1 MSITDNMHK
10 VEVTA
15 PLHTEAAALASVASI
30 LSLPEEGD
38 RQPDLQ
44 YLTAIFVSS
53 GMNKNGA
60 VFMGSELVKAR
71 QTIDSKAV
79 DIEHEEQ
86 SIIGQITGSAFLKR
100 DRTTID
106 VETAALEMS
115 TEELDELEMDI
126 GITAI
131 IHKARFPELAKEIE
145 AGGWMVSMEAY
156 YRDYDI
162 KVGDKIIPRE
172 KAEELGFD
180 KLIGTVVQLKDGG
193 KEMGFHLVGR
203 VLRDIHFAGVGIVQ
217 NPANPR
223 SMIMEAAA
231 INDYVEE
238 EGQKGEAK
246 VLDIGGLEGVVIEQ
260 ASREENDERIRQL
273 VYDSILKAIDD
284 KVVGIPNVPPNQ
296 EEDDDGGE
304 EGKEEAHIRDDL
316 SVPGTCV
323 SYAKYVYSYPAAVLE
338 DPETDLSQF
347 PKYSLPGDGADEG
360 SGAEVARE
368 HYCKQ
373 FDADCTARPGDATA
387 ASCLR
392 HVLSRTVEEEIA
404 SHDNESRM
412 REIEQSVVQL
422 KDLISSA
429 KKFVK

>member
-10 VEVTA
+10 VKVTA
-15 PLHTEAAALASVASI
+15 PLHTEAATLASVASI

-71 QTIDSKAV
+71 QSIDKKAV

-100 DRTTID
+100 DRTMID
-106 VETAALEMS
+106 VESAALKM
-115 TEELDELEMDI
+115 TAGELDELEMDI

-131 IHKARFPELAKEIE
+131 IHKARFPEIAKEIE
-145 AGGWMVSMEAY
+145 AGQWMVSMEAY

-180 KLIGTVVQLKDGG
+180 KLVGTVVQLKDGG

-203 VLRDIHFAGVGIVQ
+203 VLRDILFAGVGIVQ

-223 SMIMEAAA
+223 SVIMEAAA
-231 INDYVEE
+231 INDYVVEE
-238 EGQKGEAK
+238 SSKGEAM
-246 VLDIGGLEGVVIEQ
+246 VMDISGLESVVIEQ

-273 VYDSILKAIDD
+273 VYDSVIKAIDSR
-284 KVVGIPNVPPNQ
+284 VTGIPNVPPNKT
-296 EEDDDGGE
+296 EEDE
-304 EGKEEAHIRDDL
+304 EGEQAKEESHIRDAL

-347 PKYSLPGDGADEG
+347 PKYSLPGDGASEG
-360 SGAEVARE
+360 PGAEIARE

-373 FDADCTARPGDATA
+373 FDADCTARPGDATD
-387 ASCLR
+387 SKCLR
-392 HVLSRTVEEEIA
+392 HVLVRTVEEEVA
-404 SHDNESRM
+404 SHSQEVRM
-412 REIEQSVVQL
+412 REIEQNVVQL

-429 KKFVK
+429 QKFVK

>member
-1 MSITDNMHK
+1 M
-10 VEVTA
+10 
-15 PLHTEAAALASVASI
+15 
-30 LSLPEEGD
+30 
-38 RQPDLQ
+38 
-44 YLTAIFVSS
+44 TAIFVSS

-60 VFMGSELVKAR
+60 VFLGSELVKAR
-71 QTIDSKAV
+71 KSIDSKAV

-100 DRTTID
+100 DRTAID
-106 VETAALEMS
+106 VETAASSMS
-115 TEELDELEMDI
+115 SEQLDELEMDI

-131 IHKARFPELAKEIE
+131 IHKSRFPEIAKEIE
-145 AGGWMVSMEAY
+145 EGQWMVSMEAY

-180 KLIGTVVQLKDGG
+180 KLIGTVVQLKDGD

-203 VLRDIHFAGVGIVQ
+203 VLRDILFAGVGIVQ

-223 SMIMEAAA
+223 SVIMEAAA
-231 INDYVEE
+231 INDYVDEE
-238 EGQKGEAK
+238 SQKGESK
-246 VLDIGGLEGVVIEQ
+246 VIDLSGLEDAVLEQ
-260 ASREENDERIRQL
+260 ASREENDERIRKL
-273 VYDSILKAIDD
+273 VYDSVIKAIDTR
-284 KVVGIPNVPPNQ
+284 VTGIPNVPPG
-296 EEDDDGGE
+296 EEDE
-304 EGKEEAHIRDDL
+304 EVKEAAHIRDDL

-347 PKYSLPGDGADEG
+347 PKYSLPGDGASEG
-360 SGAEVARE
+360 PGAEVARE

-373 FDADCTARPGDATA
+373 FDADCTARPGDATSA
-387 ASCLR
+387 KCLR
-392 HVLSRTVEEEIA
+392 HVLVRTVEEEVA
-404 SHDNESRM
+404 SHSQEVRM
-412 REIEQSVVQL
+412 REIEQNVVQL
-422 KDLISSA
+422 KSLISSA

>member
-10 VEVTA
+10 VKVTA

-30 LSLPEEGD
+30 LSLPEEGN

-71 QTIDSKAV
+71 ATIDSKAV

-106 VETAALEMS
+106 VESAALKM
-115 TEELDELEMDI
+115 TAEELDELEMDI

-145 AGGWMVSMEAY
+145 EGQWMVSMEAY

-162 KVGDKIIPRE
+162 KVGDSIIPRE
-172 KAEELGFD
+172 KAEELGYD
-180 KLIGTVVQLKDGG
+180 KLIGTVVQLKDAG

-238 EGQKGEAK
+238 EGQKGESK
-246 VLDIGGLEGVVIEQ
+246 VIDIAGLEGVVFAQ
-260 ASREENDERIRQL
+260 ASREDNDERIRQL

-284 KVVGIPNVPPNQ
+284 RVVGIPNVPPTS
-296 EEDDDGGE
+296 EEDDD
-304 EGKEEAHIRDDL
+304 KEAAHVRDMPTT
-316 SVPGTCV
+316 PGTCV
-323 SYAKYVYSYPAAVLE
+323 DFAKYVFTYPADILE
-338 DPETDLSQF
+338 DPATDLSQY
-347 PKYSLPGDGADEG
+347 PAYSNPGSHDHEAP
-360 SGAEVARE
+360 GAEVSRE
-368 HYCKQ
+368 NYCKL
-373 FDADCTARPGDATA
+373 FDADCTARPGDATDPK
-387 ASCLR
+387 CLR
-392 HVLSRTVEEEIA
+392 HVFSRTVVEEVA
-404 SHDNESRM
+404 SHSRVARM
-412 REIEQSVVQL
+412 REIEQNVVQL

>member
-1 MSITDNMHK
+1 MYK
-10 VEVTA
+10 VKVTA
-15 PLHTEAAALASVASI
+15 PLHTEVATLASVANI
-30 LSLPEEGD
+30 LSLPDESA

-44 YLTAIFVSS
+44 YMTAIFVSS

-60 VFMGSELVKAR
+60 VFLGSELVKAR
-71 QTIDSKAV
+71 KSIDSKAV

-100 DRTTID
+100 DRTAID
-106 VETAALEMS
+106 VETAASSMS
-115 TEELDELEMDI
+115 SEQLDELEMDI

-131 IHKARFPELAKEIE
+131 IHKSRFPEIAKEIE
-145 AGGWMVSMEAY
+145 EGQWMVSMEAY

-180 KLIGTVVQLKDGG
+180 KLIGTVVQLKDGD

-203 VLRDIHFAGVGIVQ
+203 VLRDILFAGVGIVQ

-223 SMIMEAAA
+223 SVIMEAAA
-231 INDYVEE
+231 INDYVDEE
-238 EGQKGEAK
+238 SQKGESK
-246 VLDIGGLEGVVIEQ
+246 VIDLSGLEDAVLEQ
-260 ASREENDERIRQL
+260 ASREENDERIRKL
-273 VYDSILKAIDD
+273 VYDSVIKAIDTR
-284 KVVGIPNVPPNQ
+284 VTGIPNVPPG
-296 EEDDDGGE
+296 EEDE
-304 EGKEEAHIRDDL
+304 EVKEAAHIRDDL

-347 PKYSLPGDGADEG
+347 PKYSLPGDGASEG
-360 SGAEVARE
+360 PGAEVARE

-373 FDADCTARPGDATA
+373 FDADCTARPGDATSA
-387 ASCLR
+387 KCLR
-392 HVLSRTVEEEIA
+392 HVLVRTVEEEVA
-404 SHDNESRM
+404 SHSQEVRM
-412 REIEQSVVQL
+412 REIEQNVVQL
-422 KDLISSA
+422 KSLISSA

>member
-10 VEVTA
+10 VKVTA
-15 PLHTEAAALASVASI
+15 PLHTEAAALASVANI
-30 LSLPEEGD
+30 LSLPEEGA

-71 QTIDSKAV
+71 KSIDSKAV

-100 DRTTID
+100 DRTAID
-106 VETAALEMS
+106 VESAALKMS
-115 TEELDELEMDI
+115 TAELDELEMDI

-145 AGGWMVSMEAY
+145 AGSWMVSMEAY

-231 INDYVEE
+231 IKDYVVEE
-238 EGQKGEAK
+238 CKTGTKAVVDISG
-246 VLDIGGLEGVVIEQ
+246 LDTIET
-260 ASREENDERIRQL
+260 ASDFQTEITVEFLKKTIEETI
-273 VYDSILKAIDD
+273 KASMSNIE
-284 KVVGIPNVPPNQ
+284 KHPESHV
-296 EEDDDGGE
+296 
-304 EGKEEAHIRDDL
+304 RDTP
-316 SVPGTCV
+316 SRPGTCV
-323 SYAKYVYSYPAAVLE
+323 DFAKYVFTYPADVLE
-338 DPETDLSQF
+338 DPATDLSQY
-347 PKYSLPGDGADEG
+347 PKYSNPGSHDHEAP
-360 SGAEVARE
+360 GAEVARE
-368 HYCKQ
+368 NYCKRY
-373 FDADCTARPGDATA
+373 DADCTARPGDATDPN
-387 ASCLR
+387 CLR
-392 HVLSRTVEEEIA
+392 HVLSQTIEEEVA
-404 SHDNESRM
+404 SHSKMARV
-412 REIEQSVVQL
+412 REIEQSVVKL
-422 KDLISSA
+422 KNLITSA

>member
-10 VEVTA
+10 VQVTA

-30 LSLPEEGD
+30 LSLPEESD

-71 QTIDSKAV
+71 ASIDRKAV

-100 DRTTID
+100 DRTMID
-106 VETAALEMS
+106 VESAALKM
-115 TEELDELEMDI
+115 TAEELDELEMDI

-131 IHKARFPELAKEIE
+131 IHKARFPEIAEEIE
-145 AGGWMVSMEAY
+145 SGQWMVSMEAY

-203 VLRDIHFAGVGIVQ
+203 VLRDILFAGVGIVQ

-223 SMIMEAAA
+223 SVIMEAAA
-231 INDYVEE
+231 ISDYVDEE
-238 EGQKGEAK
+238 SQKGEAK
-246 VLDIGGLEGVVIEQ
+246 VIDLSDLEGVVIEQ
-260 ASREENDERIRQL
+260 ASREENDERIRKL
-273 VYDSILKAIDD
+273 VYDSVLKAIDTR
-284 KVVGIPNVPPNQ
+284 VTGIPNVPPGK
-296 EEDDDGGE
+296 EDDETDE
-304 EGKEEAHIRDDL
+304 TKEQAHIRDAL

-373 FDADCTARPGDATA
+373 FDADCTARPGDATNS
-387 ASCLR
+387 SCLR
-392 HVLSRTVEEEIA
+392 HVLSRTVEEEVA
-404 SHDNESRM
+404 SHSQTIRM
-412 REIEQSVVQL
+412 REIEQNVVQL
-422 KDLISSA
+422 KDLISNA